1 MKFTAKFSPEQ
12 KIVFETHAKRVA
24 ASITI
29 RNQAA
34 AAVAKRFAAAA
45 AVAAERRRRDEATS
59 EEVRISR
66 LPDPPIT
73 RADLLP
79 HLRGR

>member
-1 MKFTAKFSPEQ
+1 MKFTAKVSPEQ

-34 AAVAKRFAAAA
+34 ATVAKRFAAA

-66 LPDPPIT
+66 LSDPPIT

>member
-1 MKFTAKFSPEQ
+1 MKFTAGFSPEQ

-45 AVAAERRRRDEATS
+45 VAAERRRRDEAAS
-59 EEVRISR
+59 QEVRISR
-66 LPDPPIT
+66 LSDPPIT

>member
-24 ASITI
+24 APSTI
-29 RNQAA
+29 RKQAA
-34 AAVAKRFAAAA
+34 ASVEKRFAAA

-66 LPDPPIT
+66 LSDPPIT

>member
-45 AVAAERRRRDEATS
+45 VAAERRRRDEATS

-66 LPDPPIT
+66 LSDPPIT

>member
-34 AAVAKRFAAAA
+34 ATVAKRFAAA

-66 LPDPPIT
+66 LSDPPIT

>member
-1 MKFTAKFSPEQ
+1 MEFTAKFSPEQ

-34 AAVAKRFAAAA
+34 ATVAKRFAAA

-59 EEVRISR
+59 GEVRISR
-66 LPDPPIT
+66 LSDPPIT

>member
-1 MKFTAKFSPEQ
+1 MKLTANLSPEQ
-12 KIVFETHAKRVA
+12 TIVFETHAKRVA

-34 AAVAKRFAAAA
+34 ATVAKRFAAA

-66 LPDPPIT
+66 LSDPPIT